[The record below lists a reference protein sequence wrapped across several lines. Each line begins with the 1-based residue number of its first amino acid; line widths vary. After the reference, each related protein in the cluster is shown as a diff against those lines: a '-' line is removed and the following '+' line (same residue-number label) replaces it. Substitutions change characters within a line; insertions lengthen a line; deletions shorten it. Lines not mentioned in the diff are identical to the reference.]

1 MSNSDELVGYF
12 YEVTDSI
19 TSTLHISKIS
29 IVTGQPKLRRQPG
42 SFELLEEEEDGLG
55 LGLGCRLERIGVL
68 AKLIKESYRVCPGNP
83 Y

>member
-42 SFELLEEEEDGLG
+42 SFELLEEEEEGLG
-55 LGLGCRLERIGVL
+55 LGWRLERIGVI